1 MRYEIK
7 LGTVFLLSSKWQS
20 IFIISAIAFGVAV
33 QIFLSSIIISLQR
46 YTIDKTLGSTSH
58 IEITTGD
65 SRDKYSFSKDNSITY
80 GNYLFDRDKI
90 PNYEEIGKRIKEI
103 PNVKNIAY
111 VIDGNAIYKRG
122 LRSSPLII
130 KGVDLAQADKI
141 MKISPRIVLGDNK
154 FDAQSVLI
162 GIRFCKFYSVGIGD
176 YISLTFPNGKVE
188 RFLIRGIFDL
198 SSRGANQF
206 LVIMDLGRAQKLFD
220 KIGYINKIDIQVND
234 IFTADITGEKIKNQ
248 YKDLKVLNWMMDGQD
263 LLDSL
268 KGQDNTNIIIK
279 LVIIL
284 STMMS
289 TMSILLITVLRK
301 SKEIGILKSMGA
313 QNVEIA
319 SIFIVQGFIYGLMG
333 SFVGVIVAFF
343 IVDLQKIAL
352 GKELFKVL
360 IEPGNI
366 VETVI
371 ITTISGMISA
381 IVPAIKS
388 SKLSP
393 IEVIHGD

>member
-1 MRYEIK
+1 
-7 LGTVFLLSSKWQS
+7 
-20 IFIISAIAFGVAV
+20 
-33 QIFLSSIIISLQR
+33 
-46 YTIDKTLGSTSH
+46 
-58 IEITTGD
+58 
-65 SRDKYSFSKDNSITY
+65 
-80 GNYLFDRDKI
+80 
-90 PNYEEIGKRIKEI
+90 
-103 PNVKNIAY
+103 
-111 VIDGNAIYKRG
+111 
-122 LRSSPLII
+122 
-130 KGVDLAQADKI
+130 
-141 MKISPRIVLGDNK
+141 
-154 FDAQSVLI
+154 
-162 GIRFCKFYSVGIGD
+162 
-176 YISLTFPNGKVE
+176 
-188 RFLIRGIFDL
+188 
-198 SSRGANQF
+198 
-206 LVIMDLGRAQKLFD
+206 MDLGRAQKLFD

>member
-111 VIDGNAIYKRG
+111 AIDGNAIYKRG